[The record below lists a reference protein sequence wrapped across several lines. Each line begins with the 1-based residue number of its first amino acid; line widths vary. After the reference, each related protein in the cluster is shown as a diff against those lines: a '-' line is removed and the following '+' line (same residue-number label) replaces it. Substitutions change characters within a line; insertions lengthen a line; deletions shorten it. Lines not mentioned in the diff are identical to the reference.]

1 MGITLS
7 LHYPVRTCNN
17 HMSGQLLGYLWDA
30 PPLRR
35 PFSCLK
41 KQVLTDIPVFFL
53 ASKDTT
59 VGIGSDLV
67 KFDS

>member
-1 MGITLS
+1 
-7 LHYPVRTCNN
+7 
-17 HMSGQLLGYLWDA
+17 MSGQLLGYLWDA

-53 ASKDTT
+53 LQKTQLGLDRIWSNLKQKPARH
-59 VGIGSDLV
+59 G
-67 KFDS
+67 